1 MLDSLPDR
9 RAGGGV
15 SRPEPL
21 PTRFDPASFE
31 AKWYAAWEASGAFTP
46 ELPSDKPPFVILI
59 PPPNVT
65 GKLHI
70 GHALQF
76 TLQDLVIRWRRMEG
90 YNALWLPGTDHA
102 GIATQVMVERELAK
116 EGTDRRK
123 MGREKFL
130 ARMWEWKAQY
140 KDNISQQAQA
150 LGASCDWTRERFT
163 LDEMLSRAVR
173 HAFVSLYK
181 EELIYRAHR
190 LINWC
195 PRCLTALSD
204 LEVVHKE
211 VDGGMWDFAYPL
223 VDGGEIVVST
233 SRPETM
239 LGDTAVAV
247 HPEDDRYRHL
257 IGRQVQHPLLDRRF
271 PVIADAVL
279 VDPAFGTGAVKV
291 TPAHDANDFATGER
305 HGLEKVNILDE
316 DGTINSNGGPF
327 AGQDR
332 FSARKA
338 VLAALM
344 ERGLRRGE
352 KTHRHAVGHCQRC
365 DTVVEPYL
373 SKQWFCSMRAMADR
387 ALGAVRSGEVR
398 LIPDFWVATYEN
410 WLENVLDWCISRQ
423 LWWGHRIPAF
433 YCPDGHTTVSELPV
447 VACSECGKSVEQDPD
462 VLDTWF
468 SSGLWPISTM
478 GWPEDTADLRAFY
491 PTSVLI
497 TAFDILFFWVARM
510 VMMSCHFTGKAPFA
524 QVHLTGLVRDAHGQK
539 MSKTKGNVMD
549 PLDLVHEY
557 GADAVR
563 FTLAALAS
571 PGRDLPLDVKRMEGY
586 RAFGTKLWNA
596 ARFVQMNLDG
606 SEPTLGQLHIEKLA
620 LPEAWIL
627 SELERTTAA
636 VNRSWESYR
645 FDEACRELYQFVWND
660 YCDWYLEMAKPVL
673 VEDSKQPTADG
684 SRSRRGAGGAQ
695 ERRAQDVRAVAR
707 GVLLEA
713 LKLLHPVMPFITEE
727 IAHHLGAEGLLITT
741 PYPVPGRWRENPEAL
756 ALMAAFQ
763 AVVQETR
770 SYRHL
775 VGLSPGTP
783 LALSLL
789 GLEPARREAFSTMAT
804 ELSRLAGLSAL
815 ELNPV
820 SVPGEAIRDL
830 AGGVNVAILLPA
842 GALGDAESSRLAS
855 ELSHLKAEVEKVN
868 ARLEDASFTTR
879 APEEVVTASR
889 QRASELAHKAQ
900 LLAATLERKP

>member
-1 MLDSLPDR
+1 MLDSLPDWC
-9 RAGGGV
+9 AGGGV
-15 SRPEPL
+15 SRREQL

-31 AKWYAAWEASGAFTP
+31 GRWYAAWEASGAFTP
-46 ELPSDKPPFVILI
+46 EQPSAKAPFVILI

-76 TLQDLVIRWRRMEG
+76 TLQDLVIRWRRMQG
-90 YNALWLPGTDHA
+90 RNALWLPGTDHA

-116 EGTDRRK
+116 EGTSRREL
-123 MGREKFL
+123 GREKFL
-130 ARMWEWKAQY
+130 KRMWEWKAQY
-140 KDNISQQAQA
+140 KDNISHQAKA

-173 HAFVSLYK
+173 YAFVSLYR
-181 EELIYRAHR
+181 EGLIYRAHR

-247 HPEDDRYRHL
+247 HPTDERYRQL

-271 PVIADAVL
+271 PVIADEVL

-305 HGLEKVNILDE
+305 HALEKINILNE

-332 FSARKA
+332 FAARKA
-338 VLAALM
+338 VLAALG
-344 ERGLRRGE
+344 EKGLRRGE

-387 ALGAVRSGEVR
+387 ALEAVRSGDVR
-398 LIPDFWVATYEN
+398 LVPDFWVSTYEN
-410 WLENVLDWCISRQ
+410 WLENILDWCISRQ

-433 YCPDGHTTVSELPV
+433 YCPDGHTTVSEEDV
-447 VACSECGKSVEQDPD
+447 TACGECGRPVERDPD

-468 SSGLWPISTM
+468 SSALWPISTL
-478 GWPEDTADLRAFY
+478 GWPEDTADMRAFY
-491 PTSVLI
+491 PTSVMI
-497 TAFDILFFWVARM
+497 TGFDILFFWVARM
-510 VMMSCHFTGKAPFA
+510 VMMGCHFTGKAPFA
-524 QVHLTGLVRDAHGQK
+524 HVHLTGLVRDARGQK

-549 PLDLVHEY
+549 PLDLVEQY

-571 PGRDLPLDVKRMEGY
+571 PGRDLPLDAKRMEGY
-586 RAFGTKLWNA
+586 HAFGTKLWNA

-606 SEPTLGQLHIEKLA
+606 SEAGLEQLDPGRLA

-627 SELERTTAA
+627 TELERTTAA
-636 VNRSWESYR
+636 VNRSWENYR

-660 YCDWYLEMAKPVL
+660 FCDWYLEMAKPVL
-673 VEDSKQPTADG
+673 QEGGWDG
-684 SRSRRGAGGAQ
+684 
-695 ERRAQDVRAVAR
+695 RRADDVRAVAR
-707 GVLLEA
+707 GVLIEA

-727 IAHHLGAEGLLITT
+727 IARHLGSEDPLITT
-741 PYPVPGRWRENPEAL
+741 PYPAAGRRTEFPHAL
-756 ALMAAFQ
+756 AVIAAFQ

-775 VGLSPGTP
+775 VGLPPGTP
-783 LALSLL
+783 LALFLV
-789 GLEPARREAFSTMAT
+789 GLDPARREAFSSLAT
-804 ELSRLAGLSAL
+804 ELSRLAGLSTL
-815 ELNPV
+815 GLNPT
-820 SVPGEAIRDL
+820 SVPAEAIRDL
-830 AGGVNVAILLPA
+830 AGGVNVAIVLPE
-842 GALGDAESSRLAS
+842 GALGEAERARLAA
-855 ELSHLKAEVEKVN
+855 ELAQVETELGQAT
-868 ARLEDASFTTR
+868 ARLSDASFTAR
-879 APEEVVTASR
+879 APKDVVAGSR
-889 QRASELAHKAQ
+889 VRAAELTHKVR
-900 LLAATLERKP
+900 LLTATLEHRS

>member
-1 MLDSLPDR
+1 VR
-9 RAGGGV
+9 
-15 SRPEPL
+15 RPEQL
-21 PTRFDPASFE
+21 PTRFDPTSFE
-31 AKWYAAWEASGAFTP
+31 GRWYEAWEASGAFTP
-46 ELPSDKPPFVILI
+46 ELPSEKPPFVILI

-76 TLQDLVIRWRRMEG
+76 TLQDLVIRWRRMQG

-116 EGTDRRK
+116 EGTNRREL
-123 MGREKFL
+123 GREKFL
-130 ARMWEWKAQY
+130 TRMWEWKAQY
-140 KDNISQQAQA
+140 KDNISHQAKA
-150 LGASCDWTRERFT
+150 LGASCDWSRERFT
-163 LDEMLSRAVR
+163 LDEMLSGAVK
-173 HAFVSLYK
+173 HAFVSLYR
-181 EELIYRAHR
+181 EDLIYRAHR

-211 VDGGMWDFAYPL
+211 IDGGMWDFAYPL
-223 VDGGEIVVST
+223 VDGGEVVVST

-247 HPEDDRYRHL
+247 HPEDERYRGLVGKL
-257 IGRQVQHPLLDRRF
+257 IRHPLLDRTF
-271 PVIADAVL
+271 PVIADAIL
-279 VDPAFGTGAVKV
+279 VDPKFGTGAVKV
-291 TPAHDANDFATGER
+291 TPAHDPNDFATGDR
-305 HGLEKVNILDE
+305 HGLEKINILNE
-316 DGTINSNGGPF
+316 DGTINANGGPF

-332 FSARKA
+332 SAARKA
-338 VLAALM
+338 VLAALA
-344 ERGLRRGE
+344 EKGLRRGE

-373 SKQWFCSMRAMADR
+373 SRQWFCSVKGMAGR
-387 ALGAVRSGEVR
+387 ALAAVRSGEVR

-410 WLENVLDWCISRQ
+410 WLENILDWCISRQ

-433 YCPDGHTTVSELPV
+433 YCPDGHTTVSEEN
-447 VACSECGKSVEQDPD
+447 VATCPQCGKPAEQDPD

-478 GWPEDTADLRAFY
+478 GWPADTADMRAFY
-491 PTSVLI
+491 PTSLLI
-497 TAFDILFFWVARM
+497 TGFDILFFWVARM

-524 QVHLTGLVRDAHGQK
+524 EVHLTGLVRDARGQK

-563 FTLAALAS
+563 FTLASLAS

-596 ARFVQMNLDG
+596 ARFLQMHLTG
-606 SEPTLGQLHIEKLA
+606 EEPPLEKVATSGFA

-627 SELERTTAA
+627 TELERTTAA
-636 VNRSWESYR
+636 VNRAWERYR
-645 FDEACRELYQFVWND
+645 FDEGCRELYQFVWND
-660 YCDWYLEMAKPVL
+660 YCDWYVEMAKPVL
-673 VEDSKQPTADG
+673 QEG
-684 SRSRRGAGGAQ
+684 SENG
-695 ERRAQDVRAVAR
+695 RRAEDVRAVAR
-707 GVLLEA
+707 GVLLQA

-727 IAHHLGAEGLLITT
+727 ISQHLGAPELLITA
-741 PYPVPGRWRENPEAL
+741 PYPAPGRLPEDPAVS

-775 VGLSPGTP
+775 VGLPPGTP
-783 LALSLL
+783 LQLCLL
-789 GLEPARREAFSTMAT
+789 NLQPAWRQAFSGLAG
-804 ELSRLAGLSAL
+804 ELRRLAGLSAL
-815 ELNPV
+815 ELDPAK
-820 SVPGEAIRDL
+820 VPDRAIRDL
-830 AGGVNVAILLPA
+830 AGGVSVAIVLPE
-842 GALGDAESSRLAS
+842 GAVGEAERARLAA
-855 ELSHLKAEVEKVN
+855 ELEQIRGELGKVS
-868 ARLEDASFTTR
+868 ARLADESFVAR
-879 APEEVVTASR
+879 APEEVVAGSR
-889 QRASELAHKAQ
+889 QRAAELSHKAQ
-900 LLAATLERKP
+900 LLAATLGREP

>member
-1 MLDSLPDR
+1 L
-9 RAGGGV
+9 G
-15 SRPEPL
+15 RPEQL
-21 PTRFDPASFE
+21 ATRFDPATFE

-46 ELPSDKPPFVILI
+46 ELPSEKPPFVILI

-76 TLQDLVIRWRRMEG
+76 TLQDLVIRWRRMQG
-90 YNALWLPGTDHA
+90 RNALWLPGTDHA

-116 EGTDRRK
+116 EGTSRRAL
-123 MGREKFL
+123 GREKFL
-130 ARMWEWKAQY
+130 ERMWQWKAQY
-140 KDNISQQAQA
+140 KDNISHQAKA

-173 HAFVSLYK
+173 HAFVSLHR
-181 EELIYRAHR
+181 ERLIYRAHR

-211 VDGGMWDFAYPL
+211 IDGGMWDFAYPL

-257 IGRQVQHPLLDRRF
+257 IGRLVQHPLLDRRF
-271 PVIADAVL
+271 PVIGDAVL

-291 TPAHDANDFATGER
+291 TPAHDPNDFATGER
-305 HGLEKVNILDE
+305 HGLERINILNQ
-316 DGTINSNGGPF
+316 DGTINADGGPF

-332 FSARKA
+332 FVARKA

-344 ERGLRRGE
+344 EKGLRRGE

-373 SKQWFCSMRAMADR
+373 SEQWFCAMRAMADR
-387 ALGAVRSGEVR
+387 ALQAVRSGEVM
-398 LIPDFWVATYEN
+398 LIPEFWASTYEN
-410 WLENVLDWCISRQ
+410 WLENILDWCISRQ

-433 YCPDGHTTVSELPV
+433 YCPDGHTTVSEDEV
-447 VACSECGKSVEQDPD
+447 TACGECGKAVEQDPD

-468 SSGLWPISTM
+468 SSGLWPLSTL
-478 GWPEDTADLRAFY
+478 GWPDDTADMRAFY
-491 PTSVLI
+491 PTSVMI
-497 TAFDILFFWVARM
+497 TGFDILFFWVARM
-510 VMMSCHFTGKAPFA
+510 IMMGCHFMGRAPFA
-524 QVHLTGLVRDAHGQK
+524 QVHLTGLVRDARGQK

-586 RAFGTKLWNA
+586 RSFGTKLWNA
-596 ARFVQMNLDG
+596 ARFLQINLEG
-606 SEPTLGQLHIEKLA
+606 SEPALDDLDAASLA
-620 LPEAWIL
+620 LPEVWIL
-627 SELERTTAA
+627 SQLERTTRA
-636 VNRSWESYR
+636 VNRSWEGYR
-645 FDEACRELYQFVWND
+645 FDEACRELYRFVWND

-673 VEDSKQPTADG
+673 QE
-684 SRSRRGAGGAQ
+684 GGQ
-695 ERRAQDVRAVAR
+695 GGRRAADVRAVAR
-707 GVLLEA
+707 AVLVEA

-727 IAHHLGAEGLLITT
+727 IAEHLGSEGLLITT
-741 PYPVPGRWRENPEAL
+741 AYPTAGRRREDPEAL
-756 ALMAAFQ
+756 SVMAAFQ

-775 VGLSPGTP
+775 VGLPPSTP

-789 GLEPARREAFSTMAT
+789 GLEESWRRAFSRLET
-804 ELSRLAGLSAL
+804 EMCRLAGLSTL
-815 ELNPV
+815 ELNPA
-820 SVPGEAIRDL
+820 SVPEEAIRDL
-830 AGGVNVAILLPA
+830 AGGVSVAIVLPP
-842 GALGDAESSRLAS
+842 GALGEVERARLAA
-855 ELSHLKAEVEKVN
+855 ELAQVEAELGKVE
-868 ARLEDASFTTR
+868 ARLADPTFVGR
-879 APEEVVTASR
+879 APDEIVAGSR
-889 QRASELAHKAQ
+889 QRAGELAHKSQ
-900 LLAATLERKP
+900 LLAATLERKT